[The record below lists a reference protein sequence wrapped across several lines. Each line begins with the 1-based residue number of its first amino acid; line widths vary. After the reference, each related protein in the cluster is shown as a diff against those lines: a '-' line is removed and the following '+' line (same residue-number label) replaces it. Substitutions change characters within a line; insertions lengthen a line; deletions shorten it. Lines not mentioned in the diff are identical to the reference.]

1 MIVGSADYVSDDA
14 LARDVAAGFET
25 VRLDPEPEGLV
36 SKWTT
41 AVLDFQRATDEGAR
55 EASKLGAAARSDRA
69 EAAVRAASSLAV
81 SSIGVDEPPLALVA
95 TGSMVEAASL
105 MGAAATSPSLAAQVA
120 AAAGMRVVER
130 FEVTT

>member
-1 MIVGSADYVSDDA
+1 MRRRSWGPPPV
-14 LARDVAAGFET
+14 
-25 VRLDPEPEGLV
+25 P
-36 SKWTT
+36 T
-41 AVLDFQRATDEGAR
+41 APKRR
-55 EASKLGAAARSDRA
+55 
-69 EAAVRAASSLAV
+69 VRAASPLAV

-105 MGAAATSPSLAAQVA
+105 MGAAATSPSLAQQVA